1 MSYYDEYMAEHY
13 DVLGPG
19 LPGDVDFYAGLAREA
34 VPPVLELGAGSGRV
48 AIPIARAGVEIVGLD
63 SSPAMLAK
71 ARERSAALAGVRWVE
86 GDMRAFD
93 LPERFG
99 LVIIPY
105 RAFQH
110 MITVDDQRSCLGCIR
125 RHLRDDGRL
134 AFNVFNPDLVVMG
147 RSMSDFQGAWRIW
160 HDSTDQRTG
169 RRTIAWE
176 CRRYHTGSQEL
187 TTLWKVE
194 EIDTDGRPVSQRY
207 LDWHLRWFYRFEV
220 EHLLALTGFQV
231 EHLYGCFDGSA
242 FGDSSPEMIWVAR
255 KAQGRPGPG
264 E

>member
-1 MSYYDEYMAEHY
+1 MSDLYEYMAEHY
-13 DVLGPG
+13 DVLAPG
-19 LPGDVDFYAGLAREA
+19 LPGDVDFYVRLAREA
-34 VPPVLELGAGSGRV
+34 EPPVLELGCGTGRV

-63 SSPAMLAK
+63 SSPAMLTK
-71 ARERSAALAGVRWVE
+71 ARERSTGLANVRWVE

-110 MITVDDQRSCLGCIR
+110 MITVDDQESCLGCIR

-134 AFNVFNPDLVVMG
+134 VFNLFNPDLVVMG
-147 RSMSDFQGAWRIW
+147 RSMSDFRGDWRIW
-160 HDSTDQRTG
+160 HDSADQRTG

-176 CRRYHTGSQEL
+176 CRRYRVASQEL

-207 LDWHLRWFYRFEV
+207 LDLHLRWFYRFEV
-220 EHLLALTGFQV
+220 EHLLALTGFRV
-231 EHLYGCFDGSA
+231 EQLFGSFDGSA
-242 FGDSSPEMIWVAR
+242 FGDSSSEMILVAR
-255 KAQGRPGPG
+255 TALESAR
-264 E
+264 

>member
-13 DVLGPG
+13 DVLAPG

-34 VPPVLELGAGSGRV
+34 EPPVLELGAGSGRV
-48 AIPIARAGVEIVGLD
+48 TIPIARAGVEIVGLD

-71 ARERSAALAGVRWVE
+71 GRERSAGLASVRWVE

-110 MITVDDQRSCLGCIR
+110 MLTVDDQKSCLVCVR

-134 AFNVFNPDLVVMG
+134 AFNLFNPDLVAMG
-147 RSMSDFQGAWRIW
+147 RWMSDFQGDWRIW

-176 CRRYHTGSQEL
+176 CRHYHTGSQEL

-194 EIDTDGRPVSQRY
+194 EIDPDGRPVSQRY
-207 LDWHLRWFYRFEV
+207 LDLHLRWFYRFEV

-231 EHLYGCFDGSA
+231 EHLYGWFDGRA
-242 FGDSSPEMIWVAR
+242 FGDSSPEMVWVAR
-255 KAQGRPGPG
+255 KA
-264 E
+264 